1 MKVMRLNP
9 GCLLKSFLLY
19 LKSEGCFPKST
30 IIALN
35 MAIAEKKWLGHLLSV
50 PISSDGPVSVV
61 PREIAL
67 GPSEIFH
74 RRRRLCSSNNP
85 FDKIMKETF

>member
-1 MKVMRLNP
+1 MYVKKTGTKNVA
-9 GCLLKSFLLY
+9 FY
-19 LKSEGCFPKST
+19 LKSEGCFFPKST
-30 IIALN
+30 FTALL
-35 MAIAEKKWLGHLLSV
+35 MAISGKNWLGHLLSV

-74 RRRRLCSSNNP
+74 RRRRLCVVVTTLLTKS
-85 FDKIMKETF
+85 

>member
-1 MKVMRLNP
+1 MYVKKTGTKNVA
-9 GCLLKSFLLY
+9 FY
-19 LKSEGCFPKST
+19 LKSEGCFFPKST
-30 IIALN
+30 FTALL
-35 MAIAEKKWLGHLLSV
+35 MAISGKNWLGHLLSV
-50 PISSDGPVSVV
+50 PISSDGPVSLV